1 MYQLVR
7 AMRTCVFK
15 QFSYIKACT
24 NKTFKVRQKL
34 VVCSCHP
41 GGPGISNSQP
51 CGMVGSIKLYN
62 NNYLLSLCTCIP
74 DIIIVITHYY
84 YKQGVASLAPWPA
97 ASSPFCI
104 FHDHVATPTAS
115 AIPCIVS

>member
-15 QFSYIKACT
+15 QFCHIKACT
-24 NKTFKVRQKL
+24 NKTLKVGQKL

-41 GGPGISNSQP
+41 GGPGISNSRP
-51 CGMVGSIKLYN
+51 CGMIGSIKLYNN

-84 YKQGVASLAPWPA
+84 YKQVGRFAYPLAC
-97 ASSPFCI
+97 CI
-104 FHDHVATPTAS
+104 QPILY
-115 AIPCIVS
+115 IP